1 MTRSSAGHVGY
12 GEMRCVHGRYD
23 ATVLKFLR
31 HFAGGVEATPTQ
43 VAVPQASAHVTGEE
57 DIPRYPPFMKGLP
70 VCHPDKLLESQSEL
84 VDQIRRSG
92 AGTKGEFETY
102 YLEPLRRFAA
112 YVHLLP
118 ASEAHHHRGAGGLF
132 RHATE
137 VALWSLQAGERVLL
151 PGGQTPLRRR
161 EIEPRWQLALFL
173 AGLCHD
179 AGKPIS
185 DLVVTSRDGAST
197 WNPFVDDLH
206 AWAMHNQVDRYFLH
220 WRANRGKN
228 HTVMSILVARRIIG
242 EEGLAWIAEGDRDLV
257 LWMFEVINGQKTPE
271 NILYDLVVRSD
282 QISVTRDHGSVHKDL
297 AGYDLGIPVER
308 ILVDIM
314 RRLLREGRW
323 TVNAPGSRLWL
334 MEGHLYLVW
343 PAGGEEIVAVINQEK
358 MPGLPRT
365 PGSILDL
372 MVERN
377 LVSPRG
383 MGDKEDRIWAIAPT
397 MLAEKIP
404 NIRLSAIR
412 LRDPA
417 VILDSPIPSVSGVLV
432 DRDESV
438 GKDVERNPESLA
450 KVIPPPAVDLKPE
463 VDEKGLD
470 EESRKPDSG
479 ALDSRITDAFK
490 ILVNA
495 IQGKSGE
502 GGKLACVD
510 PEGVLCLR
518 WPDAFKGIGLD
529 NKTLLEELSRREW
542 LLVDP
547 LSPFRKVSEINM
559 GSGAPWK
566 VIRLQPSA
574 ASQLGIDLGRI
585 VARKAPVEEA
595 NRPTS
600 AMQSATAATDEK
612 QALVERRH
620 ARQVALIARIVKV
633 LRDSVNAGT
642 LSAMEEDGC
651 LWIKVRDAELL
662 LKTEFKLTQGQAL
675 ALGDVVRD
683 EFASVDRERL
693 MYFRIRTRA

>member
-1 MTRSSAGHVGY
+1 M
-12 GEMRCVHGRYD
+12 
-23 ATVLKFLR
+23 LKFLR
-31 HFAGGVEATPTQ
+31 QFAGGVEAIPTQ

-383 MGDKEDRIWAIAPT
+383 MDDKEDRLWSIAPA

-417 VILDSPIPSVSGVLV
+417 VILDSPIPSVSGGLV

-438 GKDVERNPESLA
+438 AKDVERNPESPA
-450 KVIPPPAVDLKPE
+450 KVIPSPAVDLKPE
-463 VDEKGLD
+463 VDAKGLD
-470 EESRKPDSG
+470 EENRKPDGG
-479 ALDSRITDAFK
+479 ALDSCITDAFK
-490 ILVNA
+490 ALVDA

-502 GGKLACVD
+502 GGKLACID

-547 LSPFRKVSEINM
+547 MSPFRKVSEINM
-559 GSGAPWK
+559 GPGAPWK

-574 ASQLGIDLGRI
+574 ASQLGFDLGPI
-585 VARKAPVEEA
+585 IARKAPVEEA

-633 LRDSVNAGT
+633 LRGSVNAGT

>member
-1 MTRSSAGHVGY
+1 M
-12 GEMRCVHGRYD
+12 
-23 ATVLKFLR
+23 LKFLR
-31 HFAGGVEATPTQ
+31 QFAGGVEATPTQ

-70 VCHPDKLLESQSEL
+70 VCHPDRLLESQSEL

-206 AWAMHNQVDRYFLH
+206 AWAMHNRVDRYFLH

-242 EEGLAWIAEGDRDLV
+242 EDGLAWIAEGDRDLV

-271 NILYDLVVRSD
+271 NMLYDLVIRSD
-282 QISVTRDHGSVHKDL
+282 QISVTRDHSSVHKDL

-308 ILVDIM
+308 ILVDVM

-343 PAGGEEIVAVINQEK
+343 PAGGEEIVAIINQEK

-365 PGSILDL
+365 PSSILDL
-372 MVERN
+372 MAERS

-383 MGDKEDRIWAIAPT
+383 MDDKEGRIWSIAPA

-404 NIRLSAIR
+404 NISLSAIR

-417 VILDSPIPSVSGVLV
+417 LILDSPIPSVSGVQV

-438 GKDVERNPESLA
+438 AKDEERNPDVIA

-463 VDEKGLD
+463 ADENSLD

-479 ALDSRITDAFK
+479 ALDRRIADAFK
-490 ILVNA
+490 ILVDA
-495 IQGKSGE
+495 IQGKNGE

-510 PEGVLCLR
+510 PDGVLCLR
-518 WPDAFKGIGLD
+518 WPDAFKETGLD
-529 NKTLLEELSRREW
+529 NKTILEELSRREW

-574 ASQLGIDLGRI
+574 VNLLGIDLGRI
-585 VARKAPVEEA
+585 VARKV
-595 NRPTS
+595 PTEKASRSYS
-600 AMQSATAATDEK
+600 AIQSTTATTDEK

-642 LSAMEEDGC
+642 LDAMEEDGC

-662 LKTEFKLTQGQAL
+662 LKIEFKLTQGQAL

-693 MYFRIRTRA
+693 MYFRIRTQA

>member
-1 MTRSSAGHVGY
+1 MTRLSAGRVGY
-12 GEMRCVHGRYD
+12 GEKHCVHGRSG
-23 ATVLKFLR
+23 AIVLKFLR
-31 HFAGGVEATPTQ
+31 QLAGGVEEVQPQ
-43 VAVPQASAHVTGEE
+43 IAVPQASVHVAGEE
-57 DIPRYPPFMKGLP
+57 EIPRYPPFMKGLP
-70 VCHPDKLLESQSEL
+70 VCHPDKLLESQGEL

-92 AGTKGEFETY
+92 AGTKGEFEAY

-132 RHATE
+132 RHAAE

-185 DLVVTSRDGAST
+185 DLVVTSRDGVST

-206 AWAMHNQVDRYFLH
+206 AWAIHNQVDRYFLH

-242 EEGLAWIAEGDRDLV
+242 EDGLAWIAEGDRDLV
-257 LWMFEVINGQKTPE
+257 LWMFEVINGQKTSE
-271 NILYDLVVRSD
+271 NMLYDLVIRSD
-282 QISVTRDHGSVHKDL
+282 QISVTRDHSSVHKDL

-308 ILVDIM
+308 ILVDVM

-343 PAGGEEIVAVINQEK
+343 PAAGEEIVAIINQEK

-383 MGDKEDRIWAIAPT
+383 MDDKEDRIWSIAPA
-397 MLAEKIP
+397 MLAEKVP

-417 VILDSPIPSVSGVLV
+417 VILDSPISSVSGALV

-438 GKDVERNPESLA
+438 AKDVERKPEIVA
-450 KVIPPPAVDLKPE
+450 KVIPPPAVALEQK
-463 VDEKGLD
+463 VDENGLD
-470 EESRKPDSG
+470 EESRMPDG
-479 ALDSRITDAFK
+479 GLLDGRIADAFK
-490 ILVNA
+490 VLA
-495 IQGKSGE
+495 DTIQGKNGE

-510 PEGVLCLR
+510 LEGILCLR
-518 WPDAFKGIGLD
+518 WPDAFKGTGLD
-529 NKTLLEELSRREW
+529 NKAILDELSRREW

-559 GSGAPWK
+559 GSGAPWR

-574 ASQLGIDLGRI
+574 VDLLGIDLGRI
-585 VARKAPVEEA
+585 AARKNPAEKA
-595 NRPTS
+595 SRPNS
-600 AMQSATAATDEK
+600 VMQGATPNADEK

-620 ARQVALIARIVKV
+620 ARQVALIAKIVKV

-642 LSAMEEDGC
+642 LNAVDEDGS

-683 EFASVDRERL
+683 EFASIDRDRL
-693 MYFRIRTRA
+693 MYFRIRAQA

>member
-595 NRPTS
+595 NRQTS

>member
-547 LSPFRKVSEINM
+547 LSPFRKVSEINT

>member
-1 MTRSSAGHVGY
+1 
-12 GEMRCVHGRYD
+12 MRCVHERYD

-31 HFAGGVEATPTQ
+31 HFAGGTEETPTQ
-43 VAVPQASAHVTGEE
+43 VAAPQASAHVAGEE

-132 RHATE
+132 RHAAE

-185 DLVVTSRDGAST
+185 DLVVTSREGAST

-206 AWAMHNQVDRYFLH
+206 AWAMHNRVDRYFLH

-271 NILYDLVVRSD
+271 NMLYDLVVRSD
-282 QISVTRDHGSVHKDL
+282 QISVTRDHSSVHKDL

-308 ILVDIM
+308 ILVDVM

-343 PAGGEEIVAVINQEK
+343 PAGGEEIVAIINQEK

-365 PGSILDL
+365 PSSILDL
-372 MVERN
+372 MVERS

-383 MGDKEDRIWAIAPT
+383 MDDKEGRIWSIAPA

-404 NIRLSAIR
+404 NISLSAIR

-417 VILDSPIPSVSGVLV
+417 LILDSPIPSVSGVQV
-432 DRDESV
+432 DRDGSV
-438 GKDVERNPESLA
+438 AKDAERNPDVIA

-463 VDEKGLD
+463 ADENGLD
-470 EESRKPDSG
+470 KESQKPDSG
-479 ALDSRITDAFK
+479 ALDSRIADAFK
-490 ILVNA
+490 VLADA
-495 IQGKSGE
+495 IQGRNGE

-510 PEGVLCLR
+510 PGGVLCVR
-518 WPDAFKGIGLD
+518 WPDAFKGFGLD
-529 NKTLLEELSRREW
+529 NKTILDELSRQEW

-547 LSPFRKVSEINM
+547 MSPFRKVSEINT

-574 ASQLGIDLGRI
+574 VSLLGIDLGR
-585 VARKAPVEEA
+585 VAARKVPVEDPS
-595 NRPTS
+595 RSTS

-642 LSAMEEDGC
+642 LNAVEEVGS

-683 EFASVDRERL
+683 EFASVDRDRL
-693 MYFRIRTRA
+693 MYFRIRVRA

>member
-1 MTRSSAGHVGY
+1 
-12 GEMRCVHGRYD
+12 MRCVHERYD

-31 HFAGGVEATPTQ
+31 QFAGGSEEIPTQ
-43 VAVPQASAHVTGEE
+43 VAAPQASAHVAGEE

-92 AGTKGEFETY
+92 AGTKGEFERY

-132 RHATE
+132 RHAAE

-185 DLVVTSRDGAST
+185 DLVVTSREGAST

-271 NILYDLVVRSD
+271 NMLYDLVIRSD
-282 QISVTRDHGSVHKDL
+282 QISVTRDHSSVHKDL

-308 ILVDIM
+308 ILVDVM

-343 PAGGEEIVAVINQEK
+343 PAGGEEIVAIINQEK

-365 PGSILDL
+365 PSSILDL
-372 MVERN
+372 MVERS

-383 MGDKEDRIWAIAPT
+383 MDDKEGRIWSIAPA

-417 VILDSPIPSVSGVLV
+417 LILDTPIPSVSGALV

-438 GKDVERNPESLA
+438 VKDGDRKPEIVA
-450 KVIPPPAVDLKPE
+450 QVIPPPAVALKPE
-463 VDEKGLD
+463 VDENGLD
-470 EESRKPDSG
+470 KESQKPDSG
-479 ALDSRITDAFK
+479 ALDSRIADAFK
-490 ILVNA
+490 VLADA
-495 IQGKSGE
+495 IQGKNGK

-510 PEGVLCLR
+510 PDGVLCVR
-518 WPDAFKGIGLD
+518 WPDAFKGAGLD
-529 NKTLLEELSRREW
+529 NKSILEELSRREW

-547 LSPFRKVSEINM
+547 LSPFRKVSEFNT

-574 ASQLGIDLGRI
+574 ANLLGIDLGRI
-585 VARKAPVEEA
+585 VARKV
-595 NRPTS
+595 PTEKASRSNS

-620 ARQVALIARIVKV
+620 ARQVMLIAKIVKA

-642 LSAMEEDGC
+642 LNALEEDGS

-662 LKTEFKLTQGQAL
+662 LRTEFKLTQGQAL

-693 MYFRIRTRA
+693 MYFRIQAQA